1 MTMINLTKIQK
12 NVAGRALFTIDHLVA
27 TTGDKI
33 GVVGRNGTGKSTLA
47 HLITGVDADY
57 RGQLVTD
64 APVSYVPQLAPT
76 LNQSGGQAMMSRIRQ
91 ALSAR
96 PAILILDEP
105 SSNLDEAHQQWL
117 IAQLQ
122 GFQGLL
128 MLISHD
134 RHLLNAVT
142 NLTWAFEDQRVQAYA
157 GNYAHYREVRD
168 QQRQTQ
174 EVAYQRQMRHQRDL
188 LAAQQQRNEKA
199 QRIRKGNRRMSAA
212 ERSKTKS
219 LREATAAKMERT
231 AKRMVARGAH
241 EPQVAKPLTQRGFKL
256 VATDFPSFTGK
267 TVVTGLNVTLKQYG
281 KTLLTH
287 ADFQVLPH
295 ERVAIVGP
303 NGSGKTT
310 LLQAIL
316 SRRVSGLTLAPAAK
330 VGVFNQDMT
339 MLDGERSVW
348 ETVRRASQLPDQTI
362 RNVMGA
368 LGLPARFYQQQ
379 VAALSGGEL
388 VKLQL
393 VAILVGQYNVLMLD
407 EPTNYL
413 DVDALEALAAYLQD
427 YPGTVLFVSHDQSFR
442 DAVATRT
449 LQLTNQQLLDFAQ
462 VAVAPQTCGSGYCR
476 SAIQI

>member
-188 LAAQQQRNEKA
+188 LAAQQQRHEKA

-231 AKRMVARGAH
+231 AKRMVARGH
-241 EPQVAKPLTQRGFKL
+241 TNRK
-256 VATDFPSFTGK
+256 S
-267 TVVTGLNVTLKQYG
+267 
-281 KTLLTH
+281 
-287 ADFQVLPH
+287 
-295 ERVAIVGP
+295 P
-303 NGSGKTT
+303 N
-310 LLQAIL
+310 
-316 SRRVSGLTLAPAAK
+316 
-330 VGVFNQDMT
+330 
-339 MLDGERSVW
+339 
-348 ETVRRASQLPDQTI
+348 
-362 RNVMGA
+362 
-368 LGLPARFYQQQ
+368 
-379 VAALSGGEL
+379 
-388 VKLQL
+388 
-393 VAILVGQYNVLMLD
+393 
-407 EPTNYL
+407 
-413 DVDALEALAAYLQD
+413 
-427 YPGTVLFVSHDQSFR
+427 H
-442 DAVATRT
+442 
-449 LQLTNQQLLDFAQ
+449 
-462 VAVAPQTCGSGYCR
+462 
-476 SAIQI
+476 

>member
-27 TTGDKI
+27 SAGDKI

-47 HLITGVDADY
+47 HLITGVDTDY

-76 LNQSGGQAMMSRIRQ
+76 LDQSGGQAMMSRIRQ

-117 IAQLQ
+117 IA
-122 GFQGLL
+122 
-128 MLISHD
+128 HD
-134 RHLLNAVT
+134 RHLLDAVT
-142 NLTWAFEDQRVQAYA
+142 NQTWAFEDQRVQACA

-188 LAAQQQRNEKA
+188 LAAQQQRHEKA

-316 SRRVSGLTLAPAAK
+316 SRRVSGLSRRLQSRYDDAGWRAFCLGDGPA
-330 VGVFNQDMT
+330 
-339 MLDGERSVW
+339 S
-348 ETVRRASQLPDQTI
+348 
-362 RNVMGA
+362 
-368 LGLPARFYQQQ
+368 
-379 VAALSGGEL
+379 
-388 VKLQL
+388 
-393 VAILVGQYNVLMLD
+393 
-407 EPTNYL
+407 EPIT
-413 DVDALEALAAYLQD
+413 
-427 YPGTVLFVSHDQSFR
+427 
-442 DAVATRT
+442 
-449 LQLTNQQLLDFAQ
+449 
-462 VAVAPQTCGSGYCR
+462 GSND
-476 SAIQI
+476 S